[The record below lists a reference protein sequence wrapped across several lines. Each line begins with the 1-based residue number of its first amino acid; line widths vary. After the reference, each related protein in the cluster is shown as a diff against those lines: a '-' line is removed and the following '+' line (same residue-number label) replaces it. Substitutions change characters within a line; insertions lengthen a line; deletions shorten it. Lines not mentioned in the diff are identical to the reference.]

1 MNLKERLTQT
11 TEKDII
17 GNFLRPET
25 LRVIERRVNVYELSP
40 QEAEELK
47 QQGYRLRW
55 VHKIE
60 HLNGEPKLRLYEI
73 LGELRLK

>member
-40 QEAEELK
+40 QAV
-47 QQGYRLRW
+47 Q
-55 VHKIE
+55 
-60 HLNGEPKLRLYEI
+60 I
-73 LGELRLK
+73 LQLTFFFI